1 MNILKLIAAVFV
13 GLMVGVVVI
22 FIVETMS
29 HSIYPPPEN
38 IDLTS
43 KDALA
48 KIISQAPVGAL
59 LFVILAYCLGSF
71 IGGAV
76 THLISRLP
84 KQRDA
89 LLTGLILLIFGAY
102 NLTHIPH
109 PTWMV
114 ILGIVCFLPSA
125 YLGGW
130 LVRRRNRSPE

>member
-13 GLMVGVVVI
+13 GFMVGVIVI
-22 FIVETMS
+22 FIVETMG
-29 HSIYPPPEN
+29 HSVYPPPEN
-38 IDLTS
+38 IDLTN

-48 KIISQAPVGAL
+48 EIIRQAPMGAL
-59 LFVILAYCLGSF
+59 LFVILAYSLGSF

-89 LLTGLILLIFGAY
+89 LITGLILLIFGAY
-102 NLTHIPH
+102 NLTSIPH

-114 ILGIVCFLPSA
+114 VLGILCFLPSA
-125 YLGGW
+125 YFGGW
-130 LVRRRNRSPE
+130 LVRRRNRSNR